1 MIVQA
6 STGNVGVGISAPS
19 SRFHVQDNFASASQY
34 VATIENTGNGAYSNG
49 LEIKA
54 GQNTQS
60 VNNRFISFVKPN
72 GTEIGA
78 VRQVTSASVD
88 YNTTSDERLKTN
100 IQPTSKG
107 LNDLMEIE
115 VKDYVY
121 KEDMDKPQTGFIA
134 QQVYEHYPN
143 AVSVGGDDVKTDPW
157 MMDYGKM
164 SPLLVKAIQ
173 DQQEIIDMLLKRIE
187 ELEKNQRWSEPRPKW
202 RRSPANIGGA
212 FA

>member
-1 MIVQA
+1 VNNNGEVA
-6 STGNVGVGISAPS
+6 VGTAAPS
-19 SRFHVQDNFASASQY
+19 SKFHVVDDFANAGDF

-78 VRQVTSASVD
+78 IRQINSSSVD

-100 IQPTSKG
+100 ITPTAKG
-107 LNDLMEIE
+107 LQDLMKIE

-134 QQVYEHYPN
+134 QQVFEHYPN
-143 AVSVGGDDVKTDPW
+143 AVSPGTDVKTDPW

-164 SPLLVKAIQ
+164 TPLLVKAVQ
-173 DQQEIIDMLLKRIE
+173 DLTKLVEEQQKRIE
-187 ELEKNQRWSEPRPKW
+187 ELEAQR
-202 RRSPANIGGA
+202 
-212 FA
+212 